1 MQKVHKIVVN
11 YITQE
16 LQKDNVDKKKLK
28 RALKLIDKQLAD
40 YLNYDERS
48 IEFINSYYSLSNMF
62 AFNKQYDKIIT
73 LNTSAIEKELNSD
86 IPYINIGNVYF
97 MQGDTLKALPYLE
110 NAIAHN
116 WNNRFL
122 NTFLS
127 DYYKKSGDEKK
138 STYYYNLMTK
148 SSK

>member
-1 MQKVHKIVVN
+1 
-11 YITQE
+11 
-16 LQKDNVDKKKLK
+16 
-28 RALKLIDKQLAD
+28 
-40 YLNYDERS
+40 
-48 IEFINSYYSLSNMF
+48 MF

-127 DYYKKSGDEKK
+127 DYYKKAGDEKK
-138 STYYYNLMTK
+138 SAYYYNLMTK